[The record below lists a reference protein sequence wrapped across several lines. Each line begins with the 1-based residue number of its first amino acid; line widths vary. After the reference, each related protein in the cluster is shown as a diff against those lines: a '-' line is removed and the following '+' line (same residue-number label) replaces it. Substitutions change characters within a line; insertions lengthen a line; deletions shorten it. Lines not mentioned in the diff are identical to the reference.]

1 MALIIRSTSLDHIV
15 FEGDAL
21 SIVLLRPG
29 LSRVSCG
36 KDLDVIDVADLFG
49 GVHIDENAH

>member
-21 SIVLLRPG
+21 RVVLLEPSFRG
-29 LSRVSCG
+29 VDRRE
-36 KDLDVIDVADLFG
+36 DLDVIDVADLL
-49 GVHIDENAH
+49 GVLRRL